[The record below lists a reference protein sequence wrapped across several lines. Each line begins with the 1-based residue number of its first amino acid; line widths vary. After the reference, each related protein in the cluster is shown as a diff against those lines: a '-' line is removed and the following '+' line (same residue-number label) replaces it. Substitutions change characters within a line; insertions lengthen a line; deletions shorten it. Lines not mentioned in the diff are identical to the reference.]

1 MKLKKLVSR
10 AMSLNLARAM
20 IRNPSRYL
28 YKQFYSTSS
37 DKKGLK
43 MHLEL
48 SDIPTEEELDFE
60 VRNLSSFDENSLE
73 YFETI
78 VKCQI

>member
-1 MKLKKLVSR
+1 MN
-10 AMSLNLARAM
+10 LNLARAM
-20 IRNPSRYL
+20 IRNPSKYL

-48 SDIPTEEELDFE
+48 CDIPTDEEIDFE
-60 VRNLSSFDENSLE
+60 VRNMSNLI
-73 YFETI
+73 ETF
-78 VKCQI
+78 